1 MAMAEVAAANP
12 SHTSAA
18 GSTVPVPAVANSA
31 SSKSP
36 TISPLSTPH
45 ANPLDQQAPHTQA
58 HHRQQQL
65 QQPQRPP
72 QKQQRQQKQQK
83 QQHHHQS
90 HPRQQPPLPTPQYT
104 TASPPGPGDAN
115 TTSTFPPHWSQPGQM
130 QFSSPSRGLPPIMSP
145 MMGISGG
152 HDMRQPVSPRT
163 VPLSMGDSGQDLSA
177 LPGDLTAPRKRS
189 KVSRAC
195 DECRRKKIRCD
206 ATSESGIEQC
216 SSCKRVG
223 SKCSFSRV
231 PMKRGPS
238 KGYGGTSLHQ
248 DFMANC
254 AFILDTSKSSQTD

>member
-12 SHTSAA
+12 SHSSAA
-18 GSTVPVPAVANSA
+18 GSTVPAVANSA

-36 TISPLSTPH
+36 TIFSSSPLSTTH
-45 ANPLDQQAPHTQA
+45 ANPLDQQAPHTQT
-58 HHRQQQL
+58 HHHQQQ
-65 QQPQRPP
+65 
-72 QKQQRQQKQQK
+72 
-83 QQHHHQS
+83 QQHHQHQ
-90 HPRQQPPLPTPQYT
+90 HQHQPHLQQQPSLPTPQYT
-104 TASPPGPGDAN
+104 TSSPSGPGDAH

-130 QFSSPSRGLPPIMSP
+130 QFSSPERNVSRGLPPIMSP
-145 MMGISGG
+145 MMGISPGG
-152 HDMRQPVSPRT
+152 QSNHDMRQPVSPRT
-163 VPLSMGDSGQDLSA
+163 VPLSMSDPGQDLSA

-231 PMKRGPS
+231 PMKR
-238 KGYGGTSLHQ
+238 
-248 DFMANC
+248 
-254 AFILDTSKSSQTD
+254 DTSKS